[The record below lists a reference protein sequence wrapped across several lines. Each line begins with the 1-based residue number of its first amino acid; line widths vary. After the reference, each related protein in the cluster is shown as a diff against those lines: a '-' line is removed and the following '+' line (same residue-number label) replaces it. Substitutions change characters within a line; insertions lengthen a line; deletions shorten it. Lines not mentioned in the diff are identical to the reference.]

1 MARQHKTIKE
11 KQYFS
16 ILQWLTEQGIVSEK
30 GEPFDWK
37 NRPFLLDILTDMH
50 PLQVV
55 MACAQVGK
63 SVTFALKTLFAVKH
77 LRFNVIYTMP
87 TDSDV
92 REFVASKFNK
102 IIQAN
107 SSEFRGM
114 AADNVDRKEL
124 NDRFV
129 FFKGTV
135 SESAPISTSAD
146 VLVHDEVSRS
156 NQPAI
161 ETYKSRT
168 KASPYKGR
176 WLFSNPG
183 PERDELDLAWNKSDQ
198 RLWQIK
204 CGECKQWQDLVW
216 PDSVD
221 QVLMRYR
228 CRSCDATITDDMR
241 RRGKYVAM
249 NPGSNIHGYRISHLM
264 CPDIT
269 LQEIVDDAQGDPG
282 YFNNF
287 VLGLPYTPGDLQLT
301 KATITDI
308 WTPNFSK
315 VDVGPRFLGVDVGN
329 MKHYVIRTQKGIVK
343 IGRFTK
349 WEDLDDII
357 RTWKPQAGVIDAMP
371 DNTAAKH
378 YVDTYPFMEM
388 SFFKENADNPQTIVW
403 RGEGERSGI
412 VYSHRDRVLDLMF
425 TEMLEAAWLIAAPAD
440 RDFGD
445 FIRHFETLRRE
456 KVTNN
461 KGIERYIWAST
472 TGVDHYVFASL
483 YAWIAMTGGGD
494 GAFFGTM
501 TGGADKPTAI
511 SADNVYDPSELF
523 REANG
528 AGWGEGIDSRY
539 G

>member
-1 MARQHKTIKE
+1 MAKAPAAQKQH
-11 KQYFS
+11 FS
-16 ILQWLTEQGIVSEK
+16 ILQWLTEEGIVSEK
-30 GEPFDWK
+30 GEPFDWH
-37 NRPFLLDILTDMH
+37 NRPFLLDILTDFH
-50 PLQVV
+50 PRQAV

-63 SVTFALKTLFAVKH
+63 SVTFSLKTLFAVKH

-92 REFVASKFNK
+92 NEFVASKFNK
-102 IIQAN
+102 IVQAN
-107 SSEFRGM
+107 LQEFRGM
-114 AADNVDRKEL
+114 EADNIDRKEL
-124 NDRFV
+124 NGRFV

-135 SESAPISTSAD
+135 SKTAAISTSAD

-156 NQPAI
+156 DQGAI

-183 PERDELDLAWNKSDQ
+183 PERDELDLAWQQSDQ
-198 RLWQIK
+198 RLWTIT
-204 CGECKQWQDLVW
+204 CGACKQDQDLVW
-216 PDSVD
+216 PDSVNMEGGYY
-221 QVLMRYR
+221 Q
-228 CRSCDATITDDMR
+228 CRSCRARITDDMR
-241 RRGKYVAM
+241 RKGRYVPQ
-249 NPGSNIHGYRISHLM
+249 NPGSDIHGYRISHLM

-269 LQEIVDDAQGDPG
+269 VKEIIDDSKGDPG
-282 YFNNF
+282 YFANF
-287 VLGLPYTPGDLQLT
+287 VLGLPYTPGDLQVS
-301 KATITDI
+301 KSTILDI
-308 WTPNFSK
+308 WTPRFAE
-315 VDVGPRFLGVDVGN
+315 VDTGPRFLGVDVGN
-329 MKHYVIRTQKGIVK
+329 MKHYVVRTHAGIVK

-349 WEDLDDII
+349 WEDLDSII
-357 RTWKPQAGVIDAMP
+357 ATWKPQAGVIDAMP

-388 SFFKENADNPQTIVW
+388 SFFQENANNPQTVVW
-403 RGEGERSGI
+403 RGEGERTGI
-412 VYSHRDRVLDLMF
+412 VYSHRDRVIDLML
-425 TEMLEAAWLIAAPAD
+425 TEMIEAKWLIAAPAD

-483 YAWIAMTGGGD
+483 YAWLATTGGGD
-494 GAFFGTM
+494 GAFFGTL
-501 TGGADKPTAI
+501 GAGEPAHAIGADNT
-511 SADNVYDPSELF
+511 YDPSELF
-523 REANG
+523 REANRG
-528 AGWGEGIDSRY
+528 GTAESDARY

>member
-1 MARQHKTIKE
+1 MPKAKHTTVKE

-16 ILQWLTEQGIVSEK
+16 ILQWVTEQGIVSEK
-30 GEPFDWK
+30 GEPFEWRT
-37 NRPFLLDILTDMH
+37 RPFLLDILTDMH
-50 PLQVV
+50 PQQVV

-63 SVTFALKTLFAVKH
+63 SVTFSLKTLFAVKH

-92 REFVASKFNK
+92 NEFVASKFNK
-102 IIQAN
+102 ILQSN

-124 NDRFV
+124 NNRFV

-135 SESAPISTSAD
+135 SSTAPISTSAD
-146 VLVHDEVSRS
+146 LLVHDEVSRS
-156 NQPAI
+156 NQSAI

-168 KASPYKGR
+168 KASPYRGR

-183 PERDELDLAWNKSDQ
+183 PERDELDLAWQKSDQ
-198 RLWQIK
+198 RLWTVTCEH
-204 CGECKQWQDLVW
+204 CGQDQDLVW

-221 QVLMRYR
+221 LAAKRYQ
-228 CRSCDATITDDMR
+228 CRTCKGHLSDKTR
-241 RRGKYVAM
+241 QQGRYVAQ
-249 NPGSNIHGYRISHLM
+249 NPGSQIHGYRISHLM
-264 CPDIT
+264 CTDIP
-269 LQEIVDDAQGDPG
+269 LEDIIDDSEGDPG

-308 WTPNFSK
+308 WTPDFSR
-315 VDVGPRFLGVDVGN
+315 VDTGPRFIGVDVGN
-329 MKHYVIRTQKGIVK
+329 MKHYTIRTAKGLVK

-349 WEDLDDII
+349 WEDLDAII
-357 RTWKPQAGVIDAMP
+357 AAWKPAGGVIDAMP

-378 YVDTYPFMEM
+378 YVDTYPWMEM
-388 SFFKENADNPQTIVW
+388 SYFQENANNPQTVVW
-403 RGEGERSGI
+403 RGDGERTGI

-425 TEMLEAAWLIAAPAD
+425 TEMLEAKWLIACAAD

-445 FIRHFETLRRE
+445 YIRHFETLRRE
-456 KVTNN
+456 KVVNN

-472 TGVDHYVFASL
+472 TGVDHYVFATL
-483 YAWIAMTGGGD
+483 YSWLAMTGGGT
-494 GAFFGTM
+494 GAFFGTA
-501 TGGADKPTAI
+501 GPGEAKPTAI
-511 SADNVYDPSELF
+511 TQDNVYDPNELF
-523 REANG
+523 RIAN
-528 AGWGEGIDSRY
+528 EGSYDPRY
-539 G
+539 GG